1 MFGVMLTIII
11 LVLALLSIILL
22 YNKEAV
28 SCMPCSLSAI
38 ASLVAA
44 TGSDTVLYSFQTV
57 FLKKFLI
64 FIIYIS
70 GNTLKK
76 YYGQKYE

>member
-1 MFGVMLTIII
+1 
-11 LVLALLSIILL
+11 
-22 YNKEAV
+22 
-28 SCMPCSLSAI
+28 MPCSLSAI